1 MKKNK
6 PQNHHLE
13 ASQLLLQKKQKCRKN
28 SKTQKEQNM
37 QKNSTNLK
45 IALSRQCKYFVLVKT
60 IFSQN

>member
-37 QKNSTNLK
+37 QKT
-45 IALSRQCKYFVLVKT
+45 QQT
-60 IFSQN
+60 